1 MANLKA
7 KINQSGR
14 LKGKAASQTSIV
26 AKTATIGTAMRLG
39 DLTDVNTSG
48 QADAVMLQYDASA
61 GDGSGEYIVTTII
74 ENVEI
79 IGGTY

>member
-26 AKTATIGTAMRLG
+26 AKTATVGTAMRLG
-39 DLTDVNTSG
+39 DLTDVNTSA
-48 QADAVMLQYDASA
+48 QADAVMLQYDAS
-61 GDGSGEYIVTTII
+61 GGEYIVTTQI
-74 ENVEI
+74 ENIEI

>member
-26 AKTATIGTAMRLG
+26 AKSATVGTAMRLG
-39 DLTDVNTSG
+39 DLTDVNTTG
-48 QADAVMLQYDASA
+48 QADAVMLQYDAS
-61 GDGSGEYIVTTII
+61 GGEYIVTTQI
-74 ENVEI
+74 ENIEI

>member
-26 AKTATIGTAMRLG
+26 AKSATVGTAMRLG

-48 QADAVMLQYDASA
+48 QADAVMLQYDAS
-61 GDGSGEYIVTTII
+61 GGEYIVTTQI
-74 ENVEI
+74 ENIEI

>member
-7 KINQSGR
+7 KVQQSGR

-26 AKTATIGTAMRLG
+26 AKTATVGTAMRLG
-39 DLTDVNTSG
+39 DLTDVNTAG
-48 QADAVMLQYDASA
+48 QADAVMLQYDAS
-61 GDGSGEYIVTTII
+61 GGEYIVTTQI
-74 ENVEI
+74 ENIEI

>member
-26 AKTATIGTAMRLG
+26 AKTATVGTSMRLG

-48 QADAVMLQYDASA
+48 QADAVMLQYDAS
-61 GDGSGEYIVTTII
+61 GGEYIVTTQI
-74 ENVEI
+74 ENIEI

>member
-26 AKTATIGTAMRLG
+26 AKSATVGTAMRLG
-39 DLTDVNTSG
+39 DLTDVNTSA
-48 QADAVMLQYDASA
+48 QADAVMLQYDAS
-61 GDGSGEYIVTTII
+61 GGEYIVTTQI
-74 ENVEI
+74 ENIEI